1 MVLFNLPV
9 NATNLLNIYFYCSIS
24 VQFNLFVGCSC
35 GETKTTKK
43 VHIFVF
49 FRGCFSRFIANSSY
63 QQHKKKRK
71 RWVIKAC
78 STKIGGV
85 LMRLSM
91 IYDLKIRYTL
101 LNNVHQWTIK
111 IRGNIKIKYRIL
123 RIIIRTTAFKNRKI
137 KKKVSW

>member
-63 QQHKKKRK
+63 QQHKKKENDELLR
-71 RWVIKAC
+71 R
-78 STKIGGV
+78 V
-85 LMRLSM
+85 L
-91 IYDLKIRYTL
+91 LKL
-101 LNNVHQWTIK
+101 
-111 IRGNIKIKYRIL
+111 GE
-123 RIIIRTTAFKNRKI
+123 F
-137 KKKVSW
+137 